1 MKLVYFASVREAI
14 GLSSEDRDIPCD
26 ARTVGD
32 FVIWLRGQ
40 SQEHAVALISIKMC
54 FHHNIAIRIGMV
66 FADSG
71 TMIIALGLIKLITCV
86 RCLRKK
92 LCSGFTQ
99 SGYGIYLNGIVV
111 V

>member
-40 SQEHAVALISIKMC
+40 SQEHAVALDDLSRLRFALDQNMVTADALLGDGEEL
-54 FHHNIAIRIGMV
+54 AIFPPVTG
-66 FADSG
+66 G
-71 TMIIALGLIKLITCV
+71 
-86 RCLRKK
+86 
-92 LCSGFTQ
+92 
-99 SGYGIYLNGIVV
+99 
-111 V
+111 

>member
-40 SQEHAVALISIKMC
+40 SQEHAVALDDLSRLR
-54 FHHNIAIRIGMV
+54 FALDQNTVTADALLGDGEELAIFPPVTG
-66 FADSG
+66 G
-71 TMIIALGLIKLITCV
+71 
-86 RCLRKK
+86 
-92 LCSGFTQ
+92 
-99 SGYGIYLNGIVV
+99 
-111 V
+111 

>member
-40 SQEHAVALISIKMC
+40 SQEHAVALDDLSRLRFALDQNMVTADALLGDGEEL
-54 FHHNIAIRIGMV
+54 AIFPPVPG
-66 FADSG
+66 G
-71 TMIIALGLIKLITCV
+71 
-86 RCLRKK
+86 
-92 LCSGFTQ
+92 
-99 SGYGIYLNGIVV
+99 
-111 V
+111 

>member
-40 SQEHAVALISIKMC
+40 SQEHAVALDDLSRLRFALDQDMVTADALLGDGLEL
-54 FHHNIAIRIGMV
+54 AIFPPVTG
-66 FADSG
+66 G
-71 TMIIALGLIKLITCV
+71 
-86 RCLRKK
+86 
-92 LCSGFTQ
+92 
-99 SGYGIYLNGIVV
+99 
-111 V
+111 

>member
-40 SQEHAVALISIKMC
+40 SQEHAVALDDLSRLRFALDQNMVTADALLGDGEEL
-54 FHHNIAIRIGMV
+54 AIFPPVTG
-66 FADSG
+66 G
-71 TMIIALGLIKLITCV
+71 GK
-86 RCLRKK
+86 RCASAAPQLR
-92 LCSGFTQ
+92 LRRSYRLFQG
-99 SGYGIYLNGIVV
+99 
-111 V
+111 

>member
-40 SQEHAVALISIKMC
+40 SQEHAVALDDLSRLRFALDQNMITADALLGDGEEL
-54 FHHNIAIRIGMV
+54 AIFPPVTG
-66 FADSG
+66 G
-71 TMIIALGLIKLITCV
+71 
-86 RCLRKK
+86 
-92 LCSGFTQ
+92 
-99 SGYGIYLNGIVV
+99 
-111 V
+111 